1 MSNDHMQSKEFLR
14 LVELLEEVTAS
25 RKAEQ
30 ASRAITEAAFHQTI
44 SELNTTVQRLT
55 ASIADLIEEN
65 RLLKNPKKNSGNSSI
80 PPSKDENRP
89 VKTSSLRSSSGRSPG
104 GQTGHEGSTLKMN
117 SSPEVVIDYTPNFCK
132 CCGFDLVDQSAE
144 LICRRQVIDIPPVKP
159 IYTEH
164 RLYRKVC
171 VCGHQ
176 SSADFPLGVEA
187 PLSYGHN
194 TQALIAYLHTRQ
206 YVPFKRIS
214 EFFHSVYSMPISQG
228 TVCGILDRFARKASP
243 AMGLI
248 KNVLQGATV
257 VGADETGARLNGKSN
272 WFWTWQSKQATFIA
286 YSCKRNFQTI
296 QNHFPMGFPKAILT
310 HDCWFPHFKT
320 QALGH
325 QICIAHLLREMNY
338 MEQKYTARWPT
349 EFKQLLLDA
358 LELKRIMEPEDY
370 HKPLKQRTELE
381 IRLQQLLS
389 YSIPVKDK
397 ELVVFQKRIQKHRV
411 HLFTFLYVPQVPPDN
426 NKSELAIR
434 NIKVKQ
440 KVSGM
445 FKSIKGAQNY
455 AIVRSITDTCIKN
468 SQGILKAFVAIAKLK
483 PTV

>member
-1 MSNDHMQSKEFLR
+1 MQSKEFLR
-14 LVELLEEVTAS
+14 LVELLEEVSAS

-30 ASRAITEAAFHQTI
+30 ASRAVAEAAFHQTI
-44 SELNTTVQRLT
+44 SDLNATVQRLT
-55 ASIADLIEEN
+55 ASIAELIEEN
-65 RLLKNPKKNSGNSSI
+65 RLLKNPRKNSGNSSI
-80 PPSKDENRP
+80 APSKDENRP
-89 VKTSSLRSSSGRSPG
+89 VKTNSLRTSGGRSPG
-104 GQTGHEGSTLKMN
+104 GQTGHQGNTLKMT
-117 SSPEVVIDYTPNFCK
+117 STPEVLIDYMPNFCK
-132 CCGFDLVDQSAE
+132 CCGVDLVGQRAE

-171 VCGHQ
+171 TCGHQ
-176 SSADFPLGVEA
+176 SSADFPLGVDA
-187 PLSYGHN
+187 PVSYGNN

-214 EFFHSVYSMPISQG
+214 EFFSSVYSMPISQG
-228 TVCGILDRFARKASP
+228 TVCGILDRFAKKASP
-243 AMGLI
+243 AMELI
-248 KNVLQGATV
+248 KNALQGAMV
-257 VGADETGARLNGKSN
+257 VGSDETGARLNGKSN
-272 WFWTWQSKQATFIA
+272 WFWTWQSQQATFIA
-286 YSCKRNFQTI
+286 YSCKRNFQTV
-296 QNHFPMGFPKAILT
+296 QKHFPMGFPKAILT

-325 QICIAHLLREMNY
+325 QICLAHLLREMNY
-338 MEQKYTARWPT
+338 MEQAYNSPWPT

-358 LELKRIMEPEDY
+358 LELKRTMEPDDY
-370 HKPLKQRTELE
+370 PKPLKQRVELE

-389 YSIPVKDK
+389 YIIPIKQKD
-397 ELVVFQKRIQKHRV
+397 LLVFQKRIQKHRI
-411 HLFTFLYVPQVPPDN
+411 HLFTFLYVHLVPPDN

-468 SQGILKAFVAIAKLK
+468 SQSILHAFVTIAKLK
-483 PTV
+483 QTS